1 MEADKDAQAKTEEGL
16 PKLTGKV
23 MLNEKCPFFIE
34 TFENG
39 QMVRM
44 YPVNL
49 ADEFKKHGSKIRFTY
64 IPSRAMQPNE
74 CMVEKV
80 VVVDN
85 VELLK

>member
-1 MEADKDAQAKTEEGL
+1 MEVEQEPKVKSEEGQ

-23 MLNEKCPFFIE
+23 LLNEKCPFFIE

-49 ADEFKKHGSKIRFTY
+49 ADEFKKQGCKIRFTY
-64 IPSRAMQPNE
+64 LPSRAMQPSE
-74 CMVEKV
+74 CQVDKV
-80 VVVDN
+80 VVVEN
-85 VELLK
+85 VERLN